1 MLTPLR
7 SNDWLYDKN
16 TLVQLIPKNEAAK
29 RIIKNASH
37 HWSIRPMPKPL
48 HESQYEEVMQGWI
61 LVRSMRQQQ
70 RFVHVLNDRFFD
82 VVFIT
87 KDPIPANEQMDN
99 QHMEGKQD
107 V

>member
-1 MLTPLR
+1 MLLPLR

-16 TLVQLIPKNEAAK
+16 MLVQLIPKNEAAK
-29 RIIKNASH
+29 RIIKNTSY

-48 HESQYEEVMQGWI
+48 RESQYEEIMQGWI
-61 LVRSMRQQQ
+61 LVRSMKQQQ
-70 RFVHVLNDRFFD
+70 RFVHVLHNRFFD

-87 KDPIPANEQMDN
+87 KDPTPANDQLDV
-99 QHMEGKQD
+99 QSLKGKEN